1 MESFE
6 YGPVEIFIVEFE
18 GSGIDPGVL
27 DSVLAATA
35 SGAVRLLD
43 MAVAARA
50 ADGTVSYTEVVGTED
65 GTGAEGVTLE
75 VQGLL
80 GEDDLAEAVA
90 SIAPGHG
97 VALVA
102 LELCWATDLAQSLTA
117 ARGQVVRSERIPAA
131 AVNQLTN
138 EQTVLEA

>member
-6 YGPVEIFIVEFE
+6 YGPVEIFVVEFE
-18 GSGIDPGVL
+18 GTGIDPAVL
-27 DSVLAATA
+27 ESVLGATA

-43 MAVAARA
+43 MAVAVRA
-50 ADGTVSYTEVVGTED
+50 QDGTVSYTEVVGDAD
-65 GTGAEGVTLE
+65 GTGVQGITLE

-80 GEDDLAEAVA
+80 GEEDLEEAAA
-90 SIAPGHG
+90 SIEPGFG

-102 LELCWATDLAQSLTA
+102 LELCWATELAQNLTA
-117 ARGQVVRSERIPAA
+117 ARGKVVRSERIPAA
-131 AVNQLTN
+131 AVNQLIN